1 MSATT
6 FEIAPLSPALGA
18 EVTGLD
24 LRKPLD
30 DETVAALRQ
39 AWLDHIVLIFPNQPL
54 TQDQQLAVAG
64 YFGTVGTRATPR
76 ERRHEQNDYD
86 GAVMLVSNVRDEAGQ
101 PIGSLPDGE
110 MWFHHDMSYRP
121 EPHKATLLNAVE
133 LPSTGGNTKF
143 ANMYAAYDN
152 IPAALKRKL
161 AGRRVLQIYD
171 FAMTEKVDIDGGL
184 EKYQHQWQPVFITNP
199 DTGRT
204 ALYVSRLISAQIEGL
219 GRVESD
225 AVLEELFAI
234 AEDPAIGYEHV
245 WRPGDLAMWDNRC
258 SIHARTD
265 FPASERRLL
274 RRCTVEG
281 GPLIAA
287 AA

>member
-1 MSATT
+1 MTALRIT
-6 FEIAPLSPALGA
+6 PLAPALGA
-18 EVTGLD
+18 QVTGLD
-24 LRKPLD
+24 LRQPLD
-30 DETVAALRQ
+30 PAVVDTLRA
-39 AWLDHIVLIFPNQPL
+39 AWLEHIVLLFPDQPL
-54 TQDQQLAVAG
+54 GQDQQLAFAAR
-64 YFGTVGTRATPR
+64 FGTVGTRATPPD
-76 ERRHEQNDYD
+76 RRHEQDDYD
-86 GAVMLVSNVRDEAGQ
+86 GAIMLVSNIRDDKGV

-133 LPSTGGNTKF
+133 LPDEGGHTKF
-143 ANMYAAYDN
+143 ANMYLAYDN
-152 IPAALKRKL
+152 IPAALKQKL

-184 EKYQHQWQPVFITNP
+184 EAYQHQWQPIFIAHP
-199 DTGRT
+199 DTGRV
-204 ALYVSRLISAQIEGL
+204 ALYVSRLISALIEGL
-219 GRVESD
+219 PRAESD
-225 AVLEELFAI
+225 AVLADLLAI

-245 WRPGDLAMWDNRC
+245 WRAGDLAMWDNRC

-265 FPASERRLL
+265 FPRDQRRLL

-281 GPLIAA
+281 GPMTAA